1 MKNLEIEKSIL
12 SMLMTDSDLMLED
25 EVNENDFTTPTHKK
39 LFAAIQN
46 FGSNFALIQGKFQ
59 DEEAEYI
66 SSIASFSIGLFR
78 RKSDYEELKRLTE
91 MRRINTIARGIQ
103 IAIADDQSL
112 DLIYEKIQNFE
123 KIKEEKADIQSI
135 LIEIVAELTGTKNA
149 TFYPTDYPSLDQ
161 YLGGFTPGQL
171 NIIAARPSVGKTLFA
186 MNVALKQVKAGR
198 KVAFYSLEMTNKEIV
213 QRILARNS
221 GMPVSQMK
229 KQATQ
234 EQLSQVNSAID
245 LLTDQLKNLTLIDNL
260 STISSIT
267 RSIKYL
273 HKKE

>member
-1 MKNLEIEKSIL
+1 
-12 SMLMTDSDLMLED
+12 
-25 EVNENDFTTPTHKK
+25 
-39 LFAAIQN
+39 
-46 FGSNFALIQGKFQ
+46 
-59 DEEAEYI
+59 
-66 SSIASFSIGLFR
+66 
-78 RKSDYEELKRLTE
+78 